1 MSKKF
6 KGGMPRG
13 AAGLGGMQNIM
24 RQAQKMQAEMEK
36 KQSELKEKL
45 YEVQSGGG
53 AVKLKMN
60 GEREILELHL
70 SEDVVDKDDIEMLQ
84 DLIIAA
90 FSEANTQIDKDAEDM
105 MGAMTG
111 GLSIPGL
118 F

>member
-1 MSKKF
+1 MAKKF

-13 AAGLGGMQNIM
+13 GGGMAGMQNIM

-36 KQSELKEKL
+36 KQEELKAKV
-45 YEVQSGGG
+45 YDVQSGGG
-53 AVKLKMN
+53 AVKLKIN
-60 GEREILELHL
+60 GDREISELIL
-70 SEDVVDKDDIEMLQ
+70 DEDVVDKDDIEMLQ

-90 FSEANTQIDKDAEDM
+90 FTEANNQIDKDAEEV

-111 GLSIPGL
+111 GMNIPGL